1 MSAKKILQGNDAM
14 ALGVVEAGCAVA
26 SAYPGTPSSEIL
38 PGIAKYAD
46 ELGTNTV
53 VEWGANEKVSLE
65 IALGASMASKRS
77 CAVMKQVGLNVAA
90 DPFMSAA
97 HFKLPG
103 GCLLIVSDD
112 PGCHAS
118 QTDQDSRNFALF
130 AKIPCFDPC
139 DAREARDMVHRA
151 YELSERHKVM
161 AMLRP
166 AVRVDHCR
174 QSMETEGPLTP
185 QKPAHFEQE
194 PRGHKAIL
202 PARMIQSIKEHN
214 QRFEAIREEFESD
227 FGSYNYEVPAKGK
240 ATLGIIASGVSFSI
254 VMDLLRDLGREDIG
268 VLKIGTP
275 VPLPVR
281 MVEDFI
287 ARYDTVMVL
296 EETYGVMEE
305 QLPDRTKIKG
315 RWNNEVP
322 RQGELVPEVIR
333 DLLFQALGEEAPSQ
347 EETSLLVKAQEA
359 LHLAKRP
366 PKLCAG
372 CPHRPSYFA
381 LRKALPKSI
390 ICSDIG
396 CYSLSFFQGT
406 VDSIV
411 CMGGAVTV
419 ASGVYTAYKADGKVG
434 EKPIFATLG
443 DSTFF
448 HSGMTGL
455 ATAVYNKHAFVLC
468 ILDNS
473 ITAMTGGQDNPGTGS
488 KMRSGD
494 EGAQVNLE
502 EAVKGCGVKYL
513 EVLNAYAINDNLET
527 IKKAHEWAVTNEQPA
542 VLIFRYPC
550 ITMLKKRPE
559 KKPVFVD
566 SDTCIGCKICITKF
580 NCPGLLWNEETKK
593 AYVDHRFC
601 VDCGVCTEVCPKG
614 AIRFVQKEE
623 A

>member
-1 MSAKKILQGNDAM
+1 MSTKKILLGNDAM

-46 ELGTNTV
+46 ELKTNTV
-53 VEWGANEKVSLE
+53 VEWGANEKVALE
-65 IALGASMASKRS
+65 IALGASLASKRS

-103 GCLLIVSDD
+103 GCLLLVSDD

-118 QTDQDSRNFALF
+118 QTDQDSRSFALY

-139 DAREARDMVHRA
+139 DAREAREMVHSA
-151 YELSERHKVM
+151 YEIGERHKVM
-161 AMLRP
+161 TMLRP

-174 QSMETEGPLTP
+174 QSMETERPLTP

-202 PARMIQSIKEHN
+202 PARMIQSVKEHN
-214 QRFEAIREEFESD
+214 ERFETIREEFESS
-227 FGSYNYEVPAKGK
+227 FGQYNYEIPPKGK

-254 VMDLLRDLGREDIG
+254 VMDLLRDLNRDDIG

-296 EETYGVMEE
+296 EETYGVVEE
-305 QLPDRTKIKG
+305 QLPDRTKVRG
-315 RWNNEVP
+315 RWNNQVP

-333 DLLFQALGEEAPSQ
+333 DLLFQALGETTPAQAEA
-347 EETSLLVKAQEA
+347 ELLLRAQEA
-359 LHLAKRP
+359 LKLAKRP

-372 CPHRPSYFA
+372 CPHRPSYFS
-381 LRKALPKSI
+381 LRKALPTCI

-396 CYSLSFFQGT
+396 CYSLSIFQGT

-419 ASGVYTAYKADGKVG
+419 ASGVYAAYKADGKVG

-455 ATAVYNKHAFVLC
+455 TTAVYNKHAFVLC

-488 KMRSGD
+488 KMRAGD
-494 EGAQVNLE
+494 EGVQVHLE
-502 EAVKGCGVKYL
+502 EAVKGCGVQYL
-513 EVLNAYAINDNLET
+513 EVLNAYTINENLPAIRR
-527 IKKAHEWAVTNEQPA
+527 AHEWAVAHEQPA

-559 KKPVFVD
+559 KKPVEVD
-566 SDTCIGCKICITKF
+566 SRTCIGCKICITKF
-580 NCPGLLWNEETKK
+580 NCPGLLWNEEAKK

-601 VDCGVCTEVCPKG
+601 VECGVCTEVCPKG
-614 AIRFVQKEE
+614 AIRFVREE